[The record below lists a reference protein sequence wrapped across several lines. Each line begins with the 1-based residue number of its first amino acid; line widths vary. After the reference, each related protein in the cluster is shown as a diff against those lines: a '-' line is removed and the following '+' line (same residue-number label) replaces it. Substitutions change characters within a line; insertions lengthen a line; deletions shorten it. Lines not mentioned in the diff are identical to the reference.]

1 MACTKTCQAMEAVMQ
16 CLTVHEL
23 PNNKSCH
30 MVLSMTMKVVIGR
43 AMNCQIFDQL
53 SKITTA
59 KSWAARVYGAR
70 LDYDDDGT
78 VAFSSQRKWAP
89 YFGILEKVPAAYF
102 QGIIYLRTS
111 ASYVMFL
118 SWMAAK
124 YVIFCIL
131 FE

>member
-59 KSWAARVYGAR
+59 KVMG
-70 LDYDDDGT
+70 
-78 VAFSSQRKWAP
+78 SQSIWCTIR
-89 YFGILEKVPAAYF
+89 
-102 QGIIYLRTS
+102 
-111 ASYVMFL
+111 
-118 SWMAAK
+118 
-124 YVIFCIL
+124 
-131 FE
+131 